1 MCNKAVDTC
10 LLVLKFVPDWFVTNK
25 MLEKNDVVFS
35 TNDIDVDIDS
45 NIATFLSDGM
55 DLVTIDLNNINLD
68 DYFDE
73 DDPETIIHVR
83 LMD

>member
-1 MCNKAVDTC
+1 
-10 LLVLKFVPDWFVTNK
+10 

-55 DLVTIDLNNINLD
+55 DLVTINLNNINLD

>member
-1 MCNKAVDTC
+1 
-10 LLVLKFVPDWFVTNK
+10 
-25 MLEKNDVVFS
+25 MLEKNDVVFL
-35 TNDIDVDIDS
+35 TNDIDVDMDS

>member
-1 MCNKAVDTC
+1 
-10 LLVLKFVPDWFVTNK
+10 
-25 MLEKNDVVFS
+25 MLEKNDVVFL